1 MHIILFLWTTR
12 TAKQKYSVLE
22 VADMLMENDID
33 LDDPIMEGSDDEFS
47 DIEWNGDDST
57 SVVCQ

>member
-1 MHIILFLWTTR
+1 M
-12 TAKQKYSVLE
+12 LE